1 MSTDNVT
8 HTVPSPEASTAPA
21 ASPQPVPD
29 APGPSGRTSGLAV
42 AALVLGLLGFSIIPV
57 VLGHVA
63 LAQIKKTGDG
73 GGAMAIVGLVLG
85 YLGMLAWLVIF
96 IFVIIGLVWGAAA
109 GNGRGF

>member
-8 HTVPSPEASTAPA
+8 DTVPSPEAPTA
-21 ASPQPVPD
+21 ASPQLVSD
-29 APGPSGRTSGLAV
+29 APAPSGRTNGLAV

-57 VLGHVA
+57 VLGHVS

-73 GGAMAIVGLVLG
+73 GAAMAIVGLVLG